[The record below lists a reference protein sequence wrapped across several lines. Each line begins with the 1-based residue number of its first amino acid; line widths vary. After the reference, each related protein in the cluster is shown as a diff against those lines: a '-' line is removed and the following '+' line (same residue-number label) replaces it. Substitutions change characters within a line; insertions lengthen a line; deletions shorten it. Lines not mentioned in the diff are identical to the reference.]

1 MNVKLSGIKEKG
13 FADEL
18 EEYLKRK
25 TKSDVKRSGDSFE
38 VPEGVKRSKVLD
50 VVRWFISRKSMQ
62 AEIRVVRKDGNIEL
76 KRVET

>member
-1 MNVKLSGIKEKG
+1 MNVKLSGIREKG